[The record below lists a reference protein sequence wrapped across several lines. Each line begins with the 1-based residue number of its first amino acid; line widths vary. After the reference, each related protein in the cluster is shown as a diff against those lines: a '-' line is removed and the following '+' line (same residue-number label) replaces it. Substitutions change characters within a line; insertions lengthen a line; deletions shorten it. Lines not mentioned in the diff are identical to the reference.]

1 MELQHLKDAMSR
13 CERERVFE
21 LIHQGISE
29 KLDPYMILDAMTEGM
44 SILGENFASGE
55 AFIPE
60 LIRAGDIF
68 KSTMETLK
76 PHMEAG
82 KGIQYKGK
90 VVLCTVQGDLHDV
103 GKNLVGS
110 VLAMAGFEV
119 IDLGKD
125 VPVEDIIL
133 AVNQEKPDV
142 VGLSALLTTTM
153 FNQRRFIE
161 VLKAENLRDE
171 VKVIVGGAPTTQE
184 WADEIGADA
193 HGRDAIDGKDKIAAM
208 LGK

>member
-13 CERERVFE
+13 CERERVVE
-21 LIHQGISE
+21 LVHQGISE
-29 KLDPYMILDAMTEGM
+29 NLDPYTILDAMTEGM
-44 SILGENFASGE
+44 SILGDDFSSGK

-60 LIRAGDIF
+60 LMRAGVIF
-68 KSTMETLK
+68 KGTMETLK
-76 PHMEAG
+76 PQMEAG
-82 KGIQYKGK
+82 KGIHYKGK

-110 VLAMAGFEV
+110 VLTMAGFEV
-119 IDLGKD
+119 IDLGTD

-133 AVNQEKPDV
+133 AVNQGKPDV
-142 VGLSALLTTTM
+142 VGLSALLSTTM
-153 FNQRRFIE
+153 LNQRKFIE
-161 VLKAENLRDE
+161 VLNAENLRDK

-193 HGRDAIDGKDKIAAM
+193 HGRDAVEGKDKIVAM

>member
-1 MELQHLKDAMSR
+1 MELQNLKDAMSR

-21 LIHQGISE
+21 LVEQGISE
-29 KLDPYMILDAMTEGM
+29 KLDPYIIVDAMTEGM
-44 SILGENFASGE
+44 SILGEEFASGK

-60 LIRAGDIF
+60 LMRAGVIF
-68 KSTMETLK
+68 KGTMETLR
-76 PHMEAG
+76 PQMEAG

-90 VVLCTVQGDLHDV
+90 VLLCTVQGDLHDV

-110 VLAMAGFEV
+110 VLTMAGFEL
-119 IDLGKD
+119 IDLGTD

-142 VGLSALLTTTM
+142 VGLSALLSTTM
-153 FNQRRFIE
+153 FNQRKFIE
-161 VLKAENLRDE
+161 GLNAENLRDT

-193 HGRDAIDGKDKIAAM
+193 HGRDAVDGKDKIAAM

>member
-13 CERERVFE
+13 CERERVVE
-21 LIHQGISE
+21 LVHQGISE
-29 KLDPYMILDAMTEGM
+29 NLDPYTILDAMTEGM
-44 SILGENFASGE
+44 SILGDDFSSGK

-60 LIRAGDIF
+60 LMRAGVIF
-68 KSTMETLK
+68 KGTMETLK
-76 PHMEAG
+76 PQMEAG
-82 KGIQYKGK
+82 KGIHYKGK

-110 VLAMAGFEV
+110 VLTMAGFEV
-119 IDLGKD
+119 IDLGTD

-133 AVNQEKPDV
+133 AVNQGKPDV
-142 VGLSALLTTTM
+142 VGLSALLSTTM
-153 FNQRRFIE
+153 LNQRKFIE
-161 VLKAENLRDE
+161 VLNAENLRDK

-193 HGRDAIDGKDKIAAM
+193 HGRDAVDGKDKIVAM